1 MVFSTTVG
9 PLNNI
14 GWNYDSP
21 LYIDIFL
28 VNMYYRTTGGK
39 VGCIFGCGR
48 TDAEGCLYS
57 YRQIFQ
63 LHEGFEALTPVLFKS
78 ELYSSRFSEKSVNVG
93 VCLPFNIALILSH
106 SVVSNSCNPMDCSLP
121 HSSVHGISQARILEW
136 VAISSTHQGIFL
148 TQGSNCVSCIG
159 RRILY
164 HWATWEA
171 PLHLI

>member
-1 MVFSTTVG
+1 
-9 PLNNI
+9 
-14 GWNYDSP
+14 
-21 LYIDIFL
+21 
-28 VNMYYRTTGGK
+28 MYYRTTGGK

-93 VCLPFNIALILSH
+93 VCLPFNIALIFSH
-106 SVVSNSCNPMDCSLP
+106 SVVSNSCNPMHCSLP

-136 VAISSTHQGIFL
+136 VAMINLPQMP
-148 TQGSNCVSCIG
+148 V
-159 RRILY
+159 
-164 HWATWEA
+164 
-171 PLHLI
+171 